1 MNDDITTNLPPRFNE
16 IKKISEELEFT
27 ITCDLYT
34 GSILRTL
41 ATSKPNSNILELGT
55 GTGLSLAWI
64 VDGMDDNSKVLSI
77 DNDPELVDIAKSHFQ
92 NDNRVNIECCDG
104 KDWLESYDGE
114 KFDLVFADA
123 YPGKI
128 FDKEKVHDLIKV
140 GGLYVIDDLTIK
152 PGWSVEHQQKIQE
165 LIADMERLENFQI
178 TKLNWSTG
186 LIIAAKKY

>member
-1 MNDDITTNLPPRFNE
+1 MNDDISTNLPPQFNE
-16 IKKISEELEFT
+16 IKKVSEALGFT
-27 ITCDLYT
+27 LTCDLYT

-41 ATSKPNSNILELGT
+41 ATSKPSANILELGT

-64 VDGMDDNSKVLSI
+64 VNGMDDNSKVLSI
-77 DNDPELVDIAKSHFQ
+77 DNDPKLVDIANSYFQ
-92 NDNRVNIECCDG
+92 NDNRVSIECSDG
-104 KDWLESYDGE
+104 KEWLESYHGE

-128 FDKEKVHDLIKV
+128 FDKEKVLDLIKV
-140 GGLYVIDDLTIK
+140 GGFYVIDDLTIK
-152 PGWSVEHQQKIQE
+152 PEWSDEHQQKIQD
-165 LIADMERLENFQI
+165 LTADMERLENFQI

>member
-1 MNDDITTNLPPRFNE
+1 MNDTISTNLPPQFNE
-16 IKKISEELEFT
+16 IKKVSEALGFT
-27 ITCDLYT
+27 LTCDMYT

-41 ATSKPNSNILELGT
+41 ATSKPNANILELGT

-64 VDGMDDNSKVLSI
+64 VDGMDENSKVLSI
-77 DNDPELVDIAKSHFQ
+77 DNDPKLVDIAKSHFQ

>member
-64 VDGMDDNSKVLSI
+64 LDGMDDNSKVLSI
-77 DNDPELVDIAKSHFQ
+77 DNDPKLVDIAKSYFQ
-92 NDNRVNIECCDG
+92 DDNRVNIECCDG

-114 KFDLVFADA
+114 KFDRSEEHTSELQSRENLVCRLLL
-123 YPGKI
+123 
-128 FDKEKVHDLIKV
+128 EKKKH
-140 GGLYVIDDLTIK
+140 TI
-152 PGWSVEHQQKIQE
+152 
-165 LIADMERLENFQI
+165 
-178 TKLNWSTG
+178 
-186 LIIAAKKY
+186 